1 MALQPGKRLGPYEI
15 VGAIGAGGMGEVY
28 RARDTRLERDVA
40 IKVLPQHLASNPQL
54 KQRFEREA
62 RTVSSLN
69 HPHICALYDVGHE
82 AGTDYLVMEY
92 LEGETLARRL
102 EKGALPTEQI
112 LLYGIE
118 VADALDKAHRRGV
131 VHRDLK
137 PGNIMLT
144 PQSGAKVLDFG
155 LAKSAP
161 ALGSAV
167 AFSGTPTQSS
177 PLTAEGAIVGTFQY
191 MSPEQLEG
199 KEADARSYIFSFGAV
214 LYEMTTAKMAF
225 PGKSQ
230 YSVASAILEKD
241 PEPITAL
248 QPMTPP
254 ALERLVK
261 RCLAKDPE
269 DRWQTARDLAVE
281 LKWISEAGSQAGHA
295 PYGAMAGVPAPIVSR
310 RKVREKVLWGV
321 AAVSLVLAA
330 ALSYAYIRRMSAP
343 VRPIRSLILPPEKVS
358 FAVGG
363 YEGGPVLSP
372 DGTRLVFPGRDAS
385 GKEALWVRPLD
396 SLTAQRLEGTE
407 DSSYPFWSP
416 DSRTIGF
423 FAGGKLKKIDAAG
436 GPAQTLCDAPG
447 GRGGAW
453 SEREVIV
460 FAPEITS
467 GLSRVP
473 VAGGTPTEITHLAQ
487 SQGGFSHRW
496 PTFLPGGRHFL
507 YWAGNPFATNA
518 PNTGIFV
525 GALDSSEQKFLVQAE
540 SNALY
545 APPGYLLYL
554 REQTL
559 MAQPFDAGSLKL
571 KGDAFP
577 VGEHVS
583 SPQAFRLGLF
593 TVSPNGLL
601 VYQTGQGVSAQFLW
615 VDAHGNKVG
624 TVGEAGNQVFPRLS
638 PNGARL
644 AYVTQDPQSKN
655 VDIWIMDL
663 ARGVRTRF
671 TFDPAADLSPVW
683 SPDGSRIVF
692 NSARKG
698 RYDLYVK
705 DASGAASEELLYESN
720 GEKTPSDWSRDRRY
734 VAFDVQD
741 PKTKYDIWVLPMSGD
756 KKPIPFLQTPFNE
769 LLGTFSPDGHW
780 LAYES
785 DETGKF
791 EVYVA
796 PFPGPGGK
804 WQVSQGGGVQPTW
817 KRDGSS
823 VFYLTPE
830 GKLVEVAVKEKG
842 STVEIGVPHQ
852 VFQMPLQAGGP
863 FGRAYS
869 VAPDGKRFL
878 VNSLPQAPT
887 LEPLTLVANW
897 TAGLRK

>member
-40 IKVLPQHLASNPQL
+40 VKVLPQHLANDPRL

-82 AGTDYLVMEY
+82 DGTDYLVMEY
-92 LEGETLARRL
+92 LEGETLAARVG
-102 EKGALPTEQI
+102 KGALPTEQV
-112 LLYGIE
+112 LRYGIE

-137 PGNIMLT
+137 PGNVILT
-144 PQSGAKVLDFG
+144 AAGAKVLDFC

-161 ALGSAV
+161 ALGSA
-167 AFSGTPTQSS
+167 ATLPGTPTQSS

-199 KEADARSYIFSFGAV
+199 RETDARSDIFSFGAV
-214 LYEMTTAKMAF
+214 LYEMATARKAF

-254 ALERLVK
+254 ALERLVM

-269 DRWQTARDLAVE
+269 NRWQTARDLAVE
-281 LKWISEAGSQAGHA
+281 LKWISEGGTVAAD
-295 PYGAMAGVPAPIVSR
+295 YVR
-310 RKVREKVLWGV
+310 RPGERSSPLQRIAWGV

-330 ALSYAYIRRMSAP
+330 ALSYATIRRMSAP
-343 VRPIRSLILPPEKVS
+343 VRPIRSFILPPEKVS
-358 FAVGG
+358 FAFGG

-372 DGTRLVFPGRDAS
+372 DGTRLVFPARDPS

-407 DSSYPFWSP
+407 DSILPFWSP

-423 FAGGKLKKIDAAG
+423 FAGGKLKKIDAEG
-436 GPAQTLCDAPG
+436 GPAQTLCDAPA

-467 GLSRVP
+467 GLSRVS

-487 SQGGFSHRW
+487 PQGGFSHRL
-496 PTFLPGGRHFL
+496 PTFLPDGRHFL
-507 YWAGNPFATNA
+507 YWGGNPFATNA
-518 PNTGIFV
+518 PNTGIFL
-525 GALDSSEQKFLVQAE
+525 GALDSSEQKFLAQAE

-545 APPGYLLYL
+545 ASPGYLLYL

-577 VGEHVS
+577 VAEHIS
-583 SPQAFRLGLF
+583 SPGAFRLGLF
-593 TVSPNGLL
+593 TISRSGLL

-615 VDAHGNKVG
+615 LDLHGNKVG
-624 TVGEAGNQVFPRLS
+624 TVGEPGNQFFPRLS

-644 AYVTQDPQSKN
+644 AYVIQDPQSKN
-655 VDIWIMDL
+655 VDIWITEL
-663 ARGVRTRF
+663 ARSVQTRF
-671 TFDPAADLSPVW
+671 TFDPAADVFPVW

-692 NSARKG
+692 ASARKG
-698 RYDLYVK
+698 HNDLYVK
-705 DASGAASEELLYESN
+705 DASGAASEELLYESDAD
-720 GEKTPSDWSRDRRY
+720 KFPTDWSRDGRFI
-734 VAFDVQD
+734 VFDSID
-741 PKTKYDIWVLPMSGD
+741 PKGKTKYDIGVLPLFGD
-756 KKPIPFLQTPFNE
+756 RKPIPYLQTQFNE
-769 LLGTFSPDGHW
+769 MAAAFSPDGHW

-785 DETGKF
+785 DETGSF
-791 EVYVA
+791 EIYLA
-796 PFPGPGGK
+796 PFPAGGGN
-804 WQVSQGGGVQPTW
+804 WQVSQGGGVQPAW
-817 KRDGSS
+817 KQDGSS
-823 VFYLTPE
+823 LFYLASP
-830 GKLVEVAVKEKG
+830 GKLMEIAVKEKG
-842 STVEIGVPHQ
+842 SSVEIGVPHQ
-852 VFQMPLQAGGP
+852 VFQMSLQTGGP

-869 VAPDGKRFL
+869 VAPNGQRIL
-878 VNSLPQAPT
+878 VNALPQGSAP
-887 LEPLTLVANW
+887 EPLTLVVNW
-897 TAGLRK
+897 TAGLKK